1 MEVHLKITIDT
12 SDRLAALLSQLAG
25 SRASFNADPRKES
38 EALAPVM
45 KHEPI
50 AKTADEPKDKP
61 DAAKPE
67 EPKRGRGRP
76 RKEEPKAEEPK
87 AEEPKVEEPK
97 ASAGA
102 VVSFPTKP
110 EQAGPA
116 EASKNE
122 ALSKSVWALAKMVTG
137 AGKEYSA
144 AVRDLLGVIGVER
157 ISSVPD
163 HRLSAFNDALNL
175 LYDGES
181 IPSVI
186 ENFKKE
192 VLA

>member
-25 SRASFNADPRKES
+25 SRVSVNADPRKES
-38 EALAPVM
+38 EALVPVM

-50 AKTADEPKDKP
+50 AKTADEPRDKP

-87 AEEPKVEEPK
+87 AEEPK

>member
-1 MEVHLKITIDT
+1 MEVHVKVTIDA
-12 SDRLAALLSQLAG
+12 SDRLMKALSSLFIVVEQDEVMATSASAAAALVAK
-25 SRASFNADPRKES
+25 RV
-38 EALAPVM
+38 EAA
-45 KHEPI
+45 
-50 AKTADEPKDKP
+50 EPKQVE
-61 DAAKPE
+61 AAKPE

-87 AEEPKVEEPK
+87 A
-97 ASAGA
+97 SAGA

-110 EQAGPA
+110 EQADPA